1 MLSIRPEQMA
11 VFSASLRK
19 RFETE
24 MAAHLETFFPKP
36 CARMGPEELAVF
48 IRRTVDKALA
58 YGIERERDVCKFLD
72 VAMALGQDFD
82 HDPQHSWAR
91 EILTDASL
99 VGQEKIGRL
108 VKAALEI
115 VEHERPPQ

>member
-1 MLSIRPEQMA
+1 
-11 VFSASLRK
+11 
-19 RFETE
+19 

-82 HDPQHSWAR
+82 HDQRHSWAR